1 MEQGFGYCQVR
12 DQELLSEAFAADA
25 ALGMIEIGTITS
37 EAYRRRGYAALVCAQ
52 LIRECEARGYRTYWN
67 CSKDNLASA
76 RLARSLGHQGEKE
89 YRYVIYAPPDQ

>member
-1 MEQGFGYCQVR
+1 VS

-37 EAYRRRGYAALVCAQ
+37 ESYRRRGYAAVAYAH

-67 CSKDNLASA
+67 CAKDNLASA
-76 RLARSLGHQGEKE
+76 GLARSLGHQGEKA
-89 YRYVIYAPPDQ
+89 YRYVVYSPPDP